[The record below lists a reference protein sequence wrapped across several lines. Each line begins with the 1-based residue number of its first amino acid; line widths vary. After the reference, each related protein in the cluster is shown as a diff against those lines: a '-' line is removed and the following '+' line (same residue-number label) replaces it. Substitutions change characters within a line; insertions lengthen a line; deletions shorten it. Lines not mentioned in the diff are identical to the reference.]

1 MFIMTRTYKKYKKKQ
16 EITILAGT
24 VETTFLFRS
33 FAHLGIIVFF
43 WNTMI
48 KYTEHIISEPDTTRA
63 QEREIYTTNI
73 RDFHK

>member
-1 MFIMTRTYKKYKKKQ
+1 MFILARTFLKK
-16 EITILAGT
+16 ITISAVT
-24 VETTFLFRS
+24 IETTFFRS
-33 FAHLGIIVFF
+33 FAHPGIIVFF

-63 QEREIYTTNI
+63 QEREIYTTII